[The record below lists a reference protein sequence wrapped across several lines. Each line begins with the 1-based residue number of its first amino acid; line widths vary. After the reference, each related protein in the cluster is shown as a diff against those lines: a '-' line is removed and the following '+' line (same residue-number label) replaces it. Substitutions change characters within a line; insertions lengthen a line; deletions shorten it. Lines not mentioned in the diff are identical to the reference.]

1 MANPKAPS
9 PQHAEELVAR
19 KCPADGMAPG
29 TPHFKKEI
37 SKNIGKSGDL
47 TMIYC
52 NMIDLFFFKPCL
64 NHVNHDLT

>member
-52 NMIDLFFFKPCL
+52 NMIEP
-64 NHVNHDLT
+64 